1 MPFFKFLV
9 KFPPE
14 AVDFFLTRLS
24 DPEMSR
30 LFYVSISIVPMYANC
45 FIAHNIHSFTIVLCV
60 SVDSTE
66 EANV

>member
-30 LFYVSISIVPMYANC
+30 LFYVSVLIIPLYGCAV
-45 FIAHNIHSFTIVLCV
+45 AHNIQQLHNFVVRL
-60 SVDSTE
+60 
-66 EANV
+66 

>member
-30 LFYVSISIVPMYANC
+30 LFYVSMLIVPMYHYC
-45 FIAHNIHSFTIVLCV
+45 FIAHNVAQFHNNVVCV
-60 SVDSTE
+60 CRFY
-66 EANV
+66 